1 MFTAILSIAGAVL
14 AVAAIALFIIRA
26 WPLLVS
32 AWSWMLSAWD
42 AIAGTLPDWIL
53 PIVLVALAVAAVSL
67 IVKVV

>member
-14 AVAAIALFIIRA
+14 AIAAIALFIIKA

-42 AIAGTLPDWIL
+42 AIAETLPDWIM